1 MTKKGCDFDFMRITN
16 IEKIQYKKP
25 IPVYDVINANP
36 YNNFLVKIG
45 GNDDHSYIVSHNCGL
60 MDEVD

>member
-1 MTKKGCDFDFMRITN
+1 MHITSVERIKLS
-16 IEKIQYKKP
+16 EP

-45 GNDDHSYIVSHNCGL
+45 NRFIVSHNCGI
-60 MDEVD
+60 MDEM